1 MADHTLQSTIE
12 IAGSLSPSLQS
23 AINAA
28 VSRLEEMS
36 KETLE
41 AAGASAQLAAKIS
54 TQETVLKNLEQGYAD
69 YIVTGQEGTEEA
81 EQLAST
87 IQELSGELTENRGT
101 LDAAEKAARALSE
114 TMDDAGGEAETL
126 RSTISKQEDTLQQL
140 KQRYVDVATEQGET
154 SDEARELARQIQDL
168 SSELHENKTKLSD
181 AEYAADKLDNSLEE
195 VESSAKKADDGFT
208 MFKATLANLAAD
220 AIMRAVDGI
229 KNLVGNVIELG
240 QNFTSTMSEVS
251 AISGATG
258 EDFEK
263 LEACAREYGATTVFS
278 ASNAAEAL
286 KYMSLA
292 GWDADQSTSALGG
305 VLNLAAA
312 SGMELGAASD
322 MVTDYLSAFAMEA
335 GDAAYFAD
343 LLSYAQSHS
352 NTTAEALG
360 EAYKNCAANL
370 NAAGQ
375 DVETVTSLL
384 EGMANQGYKGSEA
397 GTAMAAIMRDIT
409 NGMKDGAIK
418 IGETSVAVMDA
429 QGNFRDLTDILTEV
443 EAATNGMG
451 DAERAVALSSTFT
464 ADSTKGL
471 NLILNEG
478 VDNIAGYEE
487 ELRGASG
494 SAEEMANIM
503 NDNLSGDVAAMN
515 SAFEELGL
523 KIYDALES
531 KLRAGVQFI
540 TNGVIPA
547 IEWLGGHI
555 PEVTIAVSGL
565 GAVIAAM
572 NWRTISSKIAMVKGA
587 LVKLAAALGGVSL
600 PAIAIIAVITAVA
613 LAFTNLWKNNEEFR
627 NKITAIWDGIKAK
640 FDEFGQGI
648 VDRLNALGF
657 EFEDITEVMKAVWDG
672 FCEVLAPIF
681 EGVFQQISNILN
693 EALDILTGLF
703 DIFAGIFTGD
713 WDMVWQGV
721 QEVFGAVWDFVVAT
735 FENWISTFT
744 SLADTVLGWF
754 GTDWETVWTN
764 VKTFFSDTWNAISSF
779 FSGILTGIKTFFTDT
794 WNAIVSFFSGIL
806 SGIYSSVTG
815 TMTEIHDTFT
825 NIWDSITGFLSG
837 AWETIKNIVTVG
849 IMAVKEIISAAFQII
864 TLPFRFIWENCKDT
878 VLSIWETIKSVIGEK
893 IDAVK
898 EKITTVTTA
907 ISNVASAAWNA
918 ISSTASSLW
927 EGIKGTIGSKID
939 AAKEKV
945 STATSA
951 ITSVASSA
959 WSSVSSTA
967 SSLWNTISSTVSSK
981 ISAAS
986 SAVSSA
992 TSTITSVASSA
1003 WSSVSSTASSQW
1015 ESIRSTITS
1024 KLSSAK
1030 STVSSLMSGIT
1041 STMSSGLSSALS
1053 TVSGKFSSIYSTIS
1067 SKMSAARDAVGNA
1080 ISALKSKFNF
1090 SWSLP
1095 HLKLPHVSISGSF
1108 SINPPSVPHFGIS
1121 WYKDGGILTRPTIF
1135 GAAGNNLLA
1144 GGEAGAEA
1152 VVPLATLW
1160 DKLETM
1166 ITSVF
1171 NTASTTGGSSGE
1183 GLTSTAGRLLTL
1195 DDFSLGSLADS
1206 GGVVV
1211 YYDFSGFTWSPQIQ
1225 TEGTGDDADD
1235 FMAKLKAHEAEFFD
1249 WLEEFIKMREVA
1261 QYA

>member
-429 QGNFRDLTDILTEV
+429 QGNFQDLTDILTEV

-478 VDNIAGYEE
+478 MDNIAGYEE

-572 NWRTISSKIAMVKGA
+572 NWGTISSKIAMVKGA

-1015 ESIRSTITS
+1015 ESIRSTISS

>member
-1 MADHTLQSTIE
+1 M
-12 IAGSLSPSLQS
+12 
-23 AINAA
+23 
-28 VSRLEEMS
+28 
-36 KETLE
+36 
-41 AAGASAQLAAKIS
+41 
-54 TQETVLKNLEQGYAD
+54 
-69 YIVTGQEGTEEA
+69 
-81 EQLAST
+81 
-87 IQELSGELTENRGT
+87 
-101 LDAAEKAARALSE
+101 
-114 TMDDAGGEAETL
+114 
-126 RSTISKQEDTLQQL
+126 
-140 KQRYVDVATEQGET
+140 
-154 SDEARELARQIQDL
+154 
-168 SSELHENKTKLSD
+168 
-181 AEYAADKLDNSLEE
+181 
-195 VESSAKKADDGFT
+195 
-208 MFKATLANLAAD
+208 
-220 AIMRAVDGI
+220 
-229 KNLVGNVIELG
+229 
-240 QNFTSTMSEVS
+240 
-251 AISGATG
+251 
-258 EDFEK
+258 
-263 LEACAREYGATTVFS
+263 
-278 ASNAAEAL
+278 
-286 KYMSLA
+286 
-292 GWDADQSTSALGG
+292 
-305 VLNLAAA
+305 
-312 SGMELGAASD
+312 
-322 MVTDYLSAFAMEA
+322 
-335 GDAAYFAD
+335 
-343 LLSYAQSHS
+343 
-352 NTTAEALG
+352 
-360 EAYKNCAANL
+360 
-370 NAAGQ
+370 
-375 DVETVTSLL
+375 
-384 EGMANQGYKGSEA
+384 
-397 GTAMAAIMRDIT
+397 
-409 NGMKDGAIK
+409 
-418 IGETSVAVMDA
+418 
-429 QGNFRDLTDILTEV
+429 
-443 EAATNGMG
+443 
-451 DAERAVALSSTFT
+451 
-464 ADSTKGL
+464 
-471 NLILNEG
+471 
-478 VDNIAGYEE
+478 
-487 ELRGASG
+487 
-494 SAEEMANIM
+494 
-503 NDNLSGDVAAMN
+503 
-515 SAFEELGL
+515 
-523 KIYDALES
+523 
-531 KLRAGVQFI
+531 
-540 TNGVIPA
+540 
-547 IEWLGGHI
+547 
-555 PEVTIAVSGL
+555 
-565 GAVIAAM
+565 
-572 NWRTISSKIAMVKGA
+572 
-587 LVKLAAALGGVSL
+587 
-600 PAIAIIAVITAVA
+600 
-613 LAFTNLWKNNEEFR
+613 
-627 NKITAIWDGIKAK
+627 
-640 FDEFGQGI
+640 
-648 VDRLNALGF
+648 
-657 EFEDITEVMKAVWDG
+657 
-672 FCEVLAPIF
+672 
-681 EGVFQQISNILN
+681 
-693 EALDILTGLF
+693 
-703 DIFAGIFTGD
+703 
-713 WDMVWQGV
+713 
-721 QEVFGAVWDFVVAT
+721 
-735 FENWISTFT
+735 
-744 SLADTVLGWF
+744 
-754 GTDWETVWTN
+754 
-764 VKTFFSDTWNAISSF
+764 
-779 FSGILTGIKTFFTDT
+779 
-794 WNAIVSFFSGIL
+794 
-806 SGIYSSVTG
+806 
-815 TMTEIHDTFT
+815 
-825 NIWDSITGFLSG
+825 
-837 AWETIKNIVTVG
+837 
-849 IMAVKEIISAAFQII
+849 KEIISAAFQII

-1015 ESIRSTITS
+1015 ESIRSTISS